1 MSSTTTGTIQYFV
14 ILRKQ
19 KLFKSDSVRILQG
32 TGTGTGTL
40 QINFYYSTTTPIDSN
55 ILICDWKLR
64 NSRKRVVV
72 DYADTEFFNHY
83 KSG

>member
-1 MSSTTTGTIQYFV
+1 MVINLYRYGFALYPFFAKCLIKKNSSVFLSSTTTGTIQYFVIQYFV

-40 QINFYYSTTTPIDSN
+40 QINFYYSTATPI
-55 ILICDWKLR
+55 
-64 NSRKRVVV
+64 
-72 DYADTEFFNHY
+72 
-83 KSG
+83 